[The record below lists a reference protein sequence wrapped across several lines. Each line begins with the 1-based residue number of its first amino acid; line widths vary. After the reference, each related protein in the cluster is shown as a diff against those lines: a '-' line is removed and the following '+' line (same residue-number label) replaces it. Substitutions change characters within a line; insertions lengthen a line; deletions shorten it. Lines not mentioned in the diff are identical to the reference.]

1 MKCAV
6 CGAENEAGAA
16 FCYRCGSS
24 LRQVETG
31 TSAEPG
37 RSTPASEQGA
47 EQAEPRFSQPS
58 SSEEA
63 PPTRAAVN
71 ESERYDEPPRWPVE
85 EPDHTGGAR
94 VYQVPAAQ
102 PSPYVVEQEQRMSPA
117 PYVIAQP
124 AAMPQTSNLAIL
136 SLIFGI
142 LSWTFLPIIA
152 GIGAVITGHMGRR
165 EVQASNGT
173 LTGSGFATAGL
184 ILGYIN
190 LVIFGLAVL
199 AFCVLF
205 AIGIGAATSNF

>member
-1 MKCAV
+1 MKCSV

-24 LRQVETG
+24 LRQVESQAPT
-31 TSAEPG
+31 EPG
-37 RSTPASEQGA
+37 RPPQTIEQNVA
-47 EQAEPRFSQPS
+47 QAE
-58 SSEEA
+58 A
-63 PPTRAAVN
+63 PAGEPTFGGETPPARAAVY
-71 ESERYDEPPRWPVE
+71 ETDQFAEPQRWPADEP
-85 EPDHTGGAR
+85 DNTSGAR
-94 VYQVPAAQ
+94 VYQAPAAQ
-102 PSPYVVEQEQRMSPA
+102 PAPYVVEPERPMSPA

-124 AAMPQTSNLAIL
+124 AAGPQTSNLAIL

-190 LVIFGLAVL
+190 LVIFGLL
-199 AFCVLF
+199 ILGLCVLF
-205 AIGIGAATSNF
+205 AIGIEAASSDF